1 MQVKQTLKMCPVYAS
16 LLVSY
21 MMSCNRISNDR
32 VVDFIPGVYERRIN
46 NEYSKGSDQLIVTQ
60 QQGNVYTIEK
70 RSAIVRIQDGVKL
83 PVKYDTAIW
92 TGIYDS
98 KDQVIYEQR
107 KGKVISFKPKEN
119 KLLVGASVYRKVR

>member
-1 MQVKQTLKMCPVYAS
+1 MCPVYAS

>member
-16 LLVSY
+16 FLVSY

-46 NEYSKGSDQLIVTQ
+46 NEYSKGSDRLIVKQ
-60 QQGNVYTIEK
+60 QHGNVYTIEK
-70 RSAIVRIQDGVKL
+70 RSAIVRIRDGVKL
-83 PVKYDTAIW
+83 PVKYDTATW

-119 KLLVGASVYRKVR
+119 KLLVGASVYRKVK